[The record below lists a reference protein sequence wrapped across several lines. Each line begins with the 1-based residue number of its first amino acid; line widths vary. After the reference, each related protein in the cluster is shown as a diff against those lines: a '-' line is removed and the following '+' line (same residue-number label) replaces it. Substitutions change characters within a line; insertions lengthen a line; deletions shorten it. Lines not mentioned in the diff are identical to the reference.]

1 MSSGAELTL
10 PTQTMIKF
18 LLLLFG
24 IPLALAQDI
33 VGPYVGSV
41 RSSEAH
47 FLYSPGK
54 EEKNLQLVV
63 ADKQGR
69 EVASAKG
76 TCREEN
82 DYVAKFRVVGL
93 REGTAYRYRI
103 EEVVGGKQKILENGS
118 DLVFET
124 VDADRS
130 KKVTAVFLS
139 CVKKK
144 DTAPVW
150 EEILKLK
157 PQILCLS
164 GDTPYIDTSNLKTVR
179 AKHRAFLQEEPL
191 AKIGRRTSVVGAW
204 DDHDFGRNNGNGLNM
219 GSGAKATRHG
229 FVEYRAHAEFGQG
242 DGGVYHKSDCGALEI
257 FHLDP
262 RTFSQLGPSPVDASQ
277 TTCFGKTQWEWLLK
291 SLKESEAPF
300 KVLSM
305 GAIWQDKKNGET
317 DDMFTYYYER
327 DALLDFIRDEGIEG
341 VILHGGDIH
350 VSRYLLHPMRV
361 GYDLHDFI
369 VSPGHLSVIPSLNPY
384 HPSLEWSLVEGQQFL
399 TLEVDPTKKDPELI
413 ATFRQ
418 PGGKVNHR
426 VTIRHSDLCPK
437 KQLSTLRGYWR
448 FEGGFE
454 NESQLGSRLDGK
466 GRRGASIDRVAN
478 GSKGALRLK
487 RDEEQYVSIPRS
499 FLDDN
504 SSGHSVS
511 CWIKP
516 RSLPVHRRGERFF
529 ILESTAEGNAD
540 DRPAWHLS
548 LELAEGDKASDLSVR
563 MHTRTLVPAAAPE
576 KAPTTQSSGP
586 FITEHSR
593 KDFAERW
600 NHLVMVF
607 DSDSLT
613 LYLNGKKVADHP
625 LPVAGPAAEFGGMII
640 GGHRAGRGRNFDG
653 WIDELSVWQEVLSAQ
668 KIDGLYRRQRK
679 IFQTGSQK

>member
-1 MSSGAELTL
+1 M
-10 PTQTMIKF
+10 
-18 LLLLFG
+18 
-24 IPLALAQDI
+24 
-33 VGPYVGSV
+33 
-41 RSSEAH
+41 
-47 FLYSPGK
+47 
-54 EEKNLQLVV
+54 
-63 ADKQGR
+63 
-69 EVASAKG
+69 
-76 TCREEN
+76 
-82 DYVAKFRVVGL
+82 
-93 REGTAYRYRI
+93 
-103 EEVVGGKQKILENGS
+103 
-118 DLVFET
+118 
-124 VDADRS
+124 
-130 KKVTAVFLS
+130 
-139 CVKKK
+139 
-144 DTAPVW
+144 
-150 EEILKLK
+150 
-157 PQILCLS
+157 
-164 GDTPYIDTSNLKTVR
+164 
-179 AKHRAFLQEEPL
+179 
-191 AKIGRRTSVVGAW
+191 
-204 DDHDFGRNNGNGLNM
+204 
-219 GSGAKATRHG
+219 
-229 FVEYRAHAEFGQG
+229 
-242 DGGVYHKSDCGALEI
+242 
-257 FHLDP
+257 
-262 RTFSQLGPSPVDASQ
+262 
-277 TTCFGKTQWEWLLK
+277 
-291 SLKESEAPF
+291 
-300 KVLSM
+300 
-305 GAIWQDKKNGET
+305 
-317 DDMFTYYYER
+317 
-327 DALLDFIRDEGIEG
+327 
-341 VILHGGDIH
+341 
-350 VSRYLLHPMRV
+350 
-361 GYDLHDFI
+361 
-369 VSPGHLSVIPSLNPY
+369 
-384 HPSLEWSLVEGQQFL
+384 
-399 TLEVDPTKKDPELI
+399 
-413 ATFRQ
+413 
-418 PGGKVNHR
+418 NHR
-426 VTIRHSDLCPK
+426 VIIRHSDLCPK

-466 GRRGASIDRVAN
+466 GRRGASIDRAAN

-563 MHTRTLVPAAAPE
+563 MHTRTIIPAAAPE